1 MQGIQVD
8 PYRFELLFGLF
19 SDFVER
25 KSGQKITG
33 FQDNEYLEREEGYK
47 KDLHRE
53 GRDKLD
59 TESWK
64 ESDIGGGRIVRSAI
78 KAIELPGN
86 NTVPWQAR
94 FGDEQRPHHG
104 LYLALD
110 DKALLEE
117 VERTLYNLYRQDR
130 DGACFD
136 ELVRLLG
143 RKYSLLAYLMFLKDS
158 SRYLPIATTSF
169 DRAFELLGV
178 DIKTTAKCSWEN
190 YVGFL
195 DAINQVR
202 LLLEGRLSNSVRLL
216 DAHSFVWMLVAQL
229 SQEGDLE
236 RSVSDFGRREKTE
249 RESIVRSRIGQGAFR
264 KSLLA
269 YWGNACA
276 VTSCGNASLLVASH
290 IKPWARCDNDE
301 RLDPSNGLLLSPTL
315 DACFDAGYITFADD
329 RSIIISEALRPEDAA
344 RLGVDAGL
352 KLTRITPQHCRYLQ
366 HHRENVFKGEGKE
379 GGRI

>member
-1 MQGIQVD
+1 MQGVHVD
-8 PYRFELLFGLF
+8 PYKFDFLFGLF

-25 KSGQKITG
+25 KSGQKFSG
-33 FQDNEYLEREEGYK
+33 FQNNQYLEREEGYK
-47 KDLHRE
+47 QDLHYE
-53 GRDKLD
+53 GREELD
-59 TESWK
+59 VGSWNQ
-64 ESDIGGGRIVRSAI
+64 SDIGSGRIVGYVIS
-78 KAIELPGN
+78 AIELPSN

-94 FGDEQRPHHG
+94 FGDVQRPHHG
-104 LYLALD
+104 LYLARD

-117 VERTLYNLYRQDR
+117 VERALYILYKQEK

-143 RKYSLLAYLMFLKDS
+143 RKYSLLAYLMFLKDAN
-158 SRYLPIATTSF
+158 RYLPIATTSF

-178 DIKTTAKCSWEN
+178 SHKTSAKCSWEN

-202 LLLEGRLSNSVRLL
+202 LLLEGRLSNQVRLL
-216 DAHSFVWMLVAQL
+216 DAHSFVWMLVAQM
-229 SQEGDLE
+229 SQENLEGSMEDLN
-236 RSVSDFGRREKTE
+236 RREKTE

-290 IKPWARCDNDE
+290 IKPWARCGNDE

-315 DACFDAGYITFADD
+315 DACFDAGYITFDDD
-329 RSIIISEALRPEDAA
+329 RTIIISEALRPEDAA
-344 RLGVDAGL
+344 RLGIDAGL
-352 KLTRITPQHCRYLQ
+352 RLSRITPQHCRYLQ
-366 HHRENVFKGEGKE
+366 HHREHVFKGDGEV
-379 GGRI
+379 GGRN

>member
-8 PYRFELLFGLF
+8 PYRFEFLFGLF
-19 SDFVER
+19 SDFVEQ
-25 KSGQKITG
+25 KSGQKFTG
-33 FQDNEYLEREEGYK
+33 FQDNAYLKREEGYK
-47 KDLHRE
+47 QELHFE
-53 GRDKLD
+53 GRGKLD
-59 TESWK
+59 VESWK
-64 ESDIGGGRIVRSAI
+64 ESDIGSGKIVGNVIS
-78 KAIELPGN
+78 AIELSGN

-104 LYLALD
+104 LHLALD
-110 DKALLEE
+110 DKALLEG

-190 YVGFL
+190 YIGFL

-229 SQEGDLE
+229 SQEVDLE

-249 RESIVRSRIGQGAFR
+249 RESIVRSRIGQGVFR

-269 YWGNACA
+269 DWGNACA
-276 VTSCGNASLLVASH
+276 VTSCANTSLLVASH

-329 RSIIISEALRPEDAA
+329 RSIIISDALSPEDAA
-344 RLGVDAGL
+344 SLGVDAGL
-352 KLTRITPQHCRYLQ
+352 KLSRITPEHCQYLQ
-366 HHRENVFKGEGKE
+366 HHREHVFKAAGKE
-379 GGRI
+379 GE

>member
-8 PYRFELLFGLF
+8 PCKFEFLFGLF
-19 SDFVER
+19 ADFVER
-25 KSGQKITG
+25 KSGQKLTD
-33 FQDNEYLEREEGYK
+33 FQENEYLDREEGYK
-47 KDLHRE
+47 KDLHDE
-53 GRDKLD
+53 GRRVLD
-59 TESWK
+59 VESWK
-64 ESDIGGGRIVRSAI
+64 ESDIGSGKIIRSTI
-78 KAIELPGN
+78 SAIELSDN

-110 DKALLEE
+110 DKVMLEE
-117 VERTLYNLYRQDR
+117 VERTFYNLYKQER
-130 DGACFD
+130 DGAFFD

-178 DIKTTAKCSWEN
+178 DHKTSAKCSWEN

-195 DAINQVR
+195 NVINQVR
-202 LLLEGRLSNSVRLL
+202 LLLEGRLSNPVRLL
-216 DAHSFVWMLVAQL
+216 DAHSFVWMLVAQM

-236 RSVSDFGRREKTE
+236 GNVNDFNRRKETE

-276 VTSCGNASLLVASH
+276 VTSCRNASLLVASH

-315 DACFDAGYITFADD
+315 DACFDAGYITFGDD
-329 RSIIISEALRPEDAA
+329 RSIIISEALNPEDAA
-344 RLGVDAGL
+344 SLGVDAGL
-352 KLTRITPQHCRYLQ
+352 KLSRITSQHCQYLQ
-366 HHRENVFKGEGKE
+366 HHREHVFKAVGKV
-379 GGRI
+379 GGRG